1 MKIVEVT
8 STLTVSITNEEA
20 DLYNRFDE
28 ATPVMAKHEL
38 NDRERLIANQLVNK
52 DLLIYLSLY
61 KKKEKNVIYTRWIL

>member
-52 DLLIYLSLY
+52 DLLLRKNQDGQIVY
-61 KKKEKNVIYTRWIL
+61 KKRKDSSR

>member
-8 STLTVSITNEEA
+8 SNLTVSITNEEA

-52 DLLIYLSLY
+52 DLLLRKNQDGQIIY
-61 KKKEKNVIYTRWIL
+61 KKRKNDSR

>member
-8 STLTVSITNEEA
+8 STLSVSITNEEA

-28 ATPVMAKHEL
+28 ETPVMAKHTL

-52 DLLIYLSLY
+52 DLLLRKNQDGQIIY
-61 KKKEKNVIYTRWIL
+61 KKRKDSGR

>member
-8 STLTVSITNEEA
+8 NQISVSLTNEEA

-28 ATPVMAKHEL
+28 ESPVMAKHEL

-52 DLLIYLSLY
+52 DVLLRKNQDGQIIY
-61 KKKEKNVIYTRWIL
+61 KKRKNSSG

>member
-8 STLTVSITNEEA
+8 STLSVSITNEEA

-28 ATPVMAKHEL
+28 ETPVMAKHKL

-52 DLLIYLSLY
+52 DLLLR
-61 KKKEKNVIYTRWIL
+61 KNQDGEKRVLVKILQLLL

>member
-8 STLTVSITNEEA
+8 SNLTVRITNEEA

-52 DLLIYLSLY
+52 DLLLRKNQDGQIIY
-61 KKKEKNVIYTRWIL
+61 KKRKDISR

>member
-8 STLTVSITNEEA
+8 SNLTVSITNEEA

-52 DLLIYLSLY
+52 DLLLRKNQDGQIIY
-61 KKKEKNVIYTRWIL
+61 KKRKDISR

>member
-8 STLTVSITNEEA
+8 STFTVSITNEEA

-52 DLLIYLSLY
+52 DLLLRKNQDGQIIY
-61 KKKEKNVIYTRWIL
+61 KKRKNTSR

>member
-8 STLTVSITNEEA
+8 SILTVSITNEEA

-28 ATPVMAKHEL
+28 ETPVMAKHEL

-52 DLLIYLSLY
+52 DLLLRKNQDGQIIY
-61 KKKEKNVIYTRWIL
+61 KKRKDHSR